1 MYIFAASVELSLPSR
16 TLKEK
21 RGVLKSV
28 AGRMR
33 NRFNVAVAEVDAQE
47 ERGRGVLGVVTLSAS
62 RGYARG
68 VLEGVERWLVEE
80 RPDIEVTRFEIEEC

>member
-1 MYIFAASVELSLPSR
+1 
-16 TLKEK
+16 
-21 RGVLKSV
+21 
-28 AGRMR
+28 
-33 NRFNVAVAEVDAQE
+33 
-47 ERGRGVLGVVTLSAS
+47 VLGIVTLSAS